1 MTIENFTP
9 LPAVIGGVLIG
20 LASVWLLVANGR
32 IAGVS
37 GILHGLFAG
46 PAGSAPWGRAGDR
59 LWRAWFIAGLVVAG
73 FTWHAFAGPAPVRQG
88 FGLGWVALAGLLVG
102 FGTRMSGGCTSGHGV
117 CGLGRLSLRSLVAVA
132 IFMAAGMAAGHVGG
146 AQPQHDGP
154 DRRRL
159 HNGGPEP
166 SGSRTQDPTTEPPPQ
181 SELACRR
188 ARRHR

>member
-37 GILHGLFAG
+37 GILHGLFAE
-46 PAGSAPWGRAGDR
+46 PAGSGPGGRAGDR

-73 FTWHAFAGPAPVRQG
+73 FAWHAFAGPAPIRQG

-117 CGLGRLSLRSLVAVA
+117 CGFGRLSLRSLVALA
-132 IFMAAGMAAGHVGG
+132 LFIAPRLAAPLLLG
-146 AQPQHDGP
+146 
-154 DRRRL
+154 
-159 HNGGPEP
+159 
-166 SGSRTQDPTTEPPPQ
+166 PPP
-181 SELACRR
+181 RP
-188 ARRHR
+188 